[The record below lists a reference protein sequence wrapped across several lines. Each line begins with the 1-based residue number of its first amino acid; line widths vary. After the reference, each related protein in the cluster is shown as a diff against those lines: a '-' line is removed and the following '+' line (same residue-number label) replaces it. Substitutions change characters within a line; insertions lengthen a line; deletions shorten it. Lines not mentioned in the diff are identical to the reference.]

1 MKRTLQLFAACSVA
15 ILALAAAFAAPVG
28 VEASAP
34 YPAPT
39 LEFATLDGHLIHAK
53 DLAGKVVLLDF
64 WATWCGPCRAAL
76 PELEAMSQRYD
87 SAKFTLISVSA
98 DFTQPT
104 LRLFLEQHPSPATQ
118 VWDGDSHLRKLY
130 GVRGFPTYFVID
142 PKGQVAHQQL
152 DWGPTSA
159 AMLSKAIE
167 AQLKKSGSAGPDT
180 AVAARK

>member
-1 MKRTLQLFAACSVA
+1 MNRAPQLLAACSVA
-15 ILALAAAFAAPVG
+15 VLSLAAAFAAPVV

-39 LEFATLDGHLIHAK
+39 LELATLDGHLIHAK

-64 WATWCGPCRAAL
+64 WATWCAPCRAAL
-76 PELEAMSQRYD
+76 PELEAMTKRYD
-87 SAKFTLISVSA
+87 PAKFTLISVSA

-118 VWDGDSHLRKLY
+118 IWDGDSHLRKLY

-142 PKGQVAHQQL
+142 PKGQVVHQQL

-167 AQLKKSGSAGPDT
+167 AQLKKVGSAGPET
-180 AVAARK
+180 SVARK